1 MLFVKQIFHSFTYSL
16 FHCLGRATQRWDV
29 PTSKYNYKRT
39 GPAKPPLHSNQC
51 INSFDFIQCHLYT
64 LKPPIHFLQFIFF
77 LYEPRCAP
85 EYCGSKQEKN
95 TPYKAR
101 VRQEVLLKFG
111 FLSQWRHLWSH
122 CVPASCAGAVFRC
135 SNRKSG
141 DMLMRNQM

>member
-16 FHCLGRATQRWDV
+16 FHCLGRATQRRDV

-39 GPAKPPLHSNQC
+39 GPAKPLLHSNQC

-77 LYEPRCAP
+77 CTNHAVHLNTVAP
-85 EYCGSKQEKN
+85 NRKKN

-101 VRQEVLLKFG
+101 VCQEVLLKFG

-122 CVPASCAGAVFRC
+122 CVPAPCAGAVFRC